1 MSDEY
6 TPTTDEIRRDWVQLS
21 ADAYSLVTDDA
32 DEVAVAE
39 FDRWLEA
46 HDREVAEKAFRAGW
60 NASGEGWNGE
70 YPDEGALWEISA
82 GKQEY
87 EKWADTEGATK

>member
-1 MSDEY
+1 MGDEY

-46 HDREVAEKAFRAGW
+46 HDREVAEKAW
-60 NASGEGWNGE
+60 
-70 YPDEGALWEISA
+70 DEGQKSGMRYTDRMRAAYEIGRPELPGPPSINP
-82 GKQEY
+82 Y
-87 EKWADTEGATK
+87 REGATL

>member
-1 MSDEY
+1 MPRMSDEY

-46 HDREVAEKAFRAGW
+46 HDREVAEKAW
-60 NASGEGWNGE
+60 
-70 YPDEGALWEISA
+70 DEGFAHGFNSNDY
-82 GKQEY
+82 KMTNPY
-87 EKWADTEGATK
+87 HEGASE